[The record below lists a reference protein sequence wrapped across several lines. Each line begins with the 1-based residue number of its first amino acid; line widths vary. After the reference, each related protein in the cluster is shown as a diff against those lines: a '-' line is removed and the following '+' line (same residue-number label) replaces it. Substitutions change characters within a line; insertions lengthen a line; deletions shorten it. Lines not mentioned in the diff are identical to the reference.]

1 MNGFICPIQ
10 VQSSW
15 NSAKDSPGTTSIL
28 LHKSEKCAS
37 DSKQKHRNNAQEKQK
52 LQEAIKD
59 YLENFHNLRA
69 HARTIEF
76 TKSDFLEK
84 TLPGFSVYCIF
95 GWLRMDFISV
105 CKSYV
110 QA

>member
-10 VQSSW
+10 VQSSS
-15 NSAKDSPGTTSIL
+15 NSAKDSPGTTSSL
-28 LHKSEKCAS
+28 LHKSEKHAS

-76 TKSDFLEK
+76 T
-84 TLPGFSVYCIF
+84 
-95 GWLRMDFISV
+95 
-105 CKSYV
+105 
-110 QA
+110 